1 MNTEKLNSC
10 LLQALTAAGEA
21 NRLFGVNTKEFEVI
35 INDLQKIK
43 KRLSRDEL
51 RILIAGEAKVGKSS
65 LINALLGIEVCPTEH
80 RVCTNVPSYIKYGD
94 SDEPSATVY
103 FKLSQTGILPHP
115 RQVTLDELQNY
126 SSEVDNVR
134 NEAAVDYIEIK
145 VKNSMLETG
154 LVLIDTPGLGALDPR
169 HAVATFEAASQ
180 ADIIFFLGN
189 TDHPLTVFEVDSLKQ
204 LIECSGCNYVAHVL
218 TCCDN
223 GDAEAILASNK
234 LELDKI
240 KLERGIKSFG
250 VSSLLYKQY
259 CKNKKE
265 AYLKRSGFLYAFSF
279 IEKVKSDLRK
289 IIEEKACRLL
299 FTKVYAFNA
308 RILTI
313 KETAGNPEQLEKI
326 LEIMRTNK
334 ARLQELYDN
343 QNLWENKL
351 RTQYLLLQNEIQ
363 RHVIVAEEAA
373 CSYIDQLLTNDI
385 YLNDANKLGQAVM
398 SKLFVCRNKVIEI
411 MQQRMESIED
421 YMMSETRL
429 QDIVESICFPSK
441 SITSIT
447 ISEASIM
454 ESNAERLA
462 RYGAN
467 TRNWF
472 RCGLTIG
479 SVVGGTIIANTAVAA
494 KVGATVGIAAGPAG
508 VAIGAAVGA
517 LTGIIAGISITIFQ
531 SKARKR
537 EKLSGE
543 AKKSVHQYFENYK
556 TLVRDSHAQNISNMI
571 EGFKNRL
578 DEAKHYCV
586 SVTEQMTPIAVVA
599 RSNWNGINSINA
611 KLDEACKL
619 LEE

>member
-1 MNTEKLNSC
+1 MDTEKLNSC
-10 LLQALTAAGEA
+10 LHYALTAAGEA
-21 NRLFGVNTKEFEVI
+21 NRLFGANTKEFVAI
-35 INDLQKIK
+35 IQDLQKLK
-43 KRLSRDEL
+43 MRLNRDEL

-94 SDEPSATVY
+94 EDVPSATVF
-103 FKLSQTGILPHP
+103 FKLNQAGILPHP
-115 RQVTLDELQNY
+115 RQVTLDELKNY

-134 NEAAVDYIEIK
+134 NEEAVDYIEIK
-145 VKNSMLETG
+145 VKNPMLETG

-189 TDHPLTVFEVDSLKQ
+189 TDHPLTVFEVESLKQ

-218 TCCDN
+218 TCSDT

-240 KLERGIKSFG
+240 KVERGIESFG

-289 IIEEKACRLL
+289 IIEEKVCHLL
-299 FTKVYAFNA
+299 FTKVWEFNA

-313 KETAGNPEQLEKI
+313 KETASDPVQLEKI

-334 ARLQELYDN
+334 TRLQELYDN
-343 QNLWENKL
+343 QKLWENEL
-351 RTQYLLLQNEIQ
+351 RTKYVLLQNEIQ
-363 RHVIVAEEAA
+363 RHVNDAKEAA
-373 CSYIDQLLTNDI
+373 CTYIDQLLTNDI
-385 YLNDANKLGQAVM
+385 YLNDANKLGQAIM

-411 MQQRMESIED
+411 MQHGMESIED
-421 YMMSETRL
+421 DMMSKTGL

-447 ISEASIM
+447 ISEAAIQ
-454 ESNAERLA
+454 ESKAEKLA

-467 TRNWF
+467 TRNLF
-472 RCGLTIG
+472 RCGLTVG
-479 SVVGGTIIANTAVAA
+479 SVVGGTIIANTAIAA

-537 EKLSGE
+537 EKLSRE

-556 TLVRDSHAQNISNMI
+556 TIVQDAHAQNISNMI

-578 DEAKHYCV
+578 DEAKQFCI
-586 SVTEQMTPIAVVA
+586 SVTEKMTPIAIVA
-599 RSNWNGINSINA
+599 RSNWNGINLINEN
-611 KLDEACKL
+611 LDEACKL